1 MTMLIAMV
9 TTMAT
14 MTMKA
19 MMAMMMMGMTM
30 KTTGLGFVT
39 GCCLATDA
47 DSE

>member
-19 MMAMMMMGMTM
+19 LMAMMMGMTM

-39 GCCLATDA
+39 GYCRGAYA
-47 DSE
+47 DSG

>member
-9 TTMAT
+9 TTMAI

-19 MMAMMMMGMTM
+19 LMAMMMGMTM